1 MDGAGRVCRKALG
14 RLTQTD
20 EALGSLDHKAGKTVA
35 QKALNQAFEL
45 AGDIEDLARPGCA
58 SFRGRVRAQTLG
70 ERHGVLG
77 LHDRLSSRAC
87 TCLSTCQRPL
97 SLGGFCLSSSKG
109 VLGLLERDGRGLL
122 LATRTLDC
130 RPARVELLCSLGKLR
145 DKLGDSLVEL
155 IGARGKDSVLY
166 LGVFHGVLRLGKR
179 HGAHVAI
186 ALSGA
191 VV

>member
-1 MDGAGRVCRKALG
+1 MDGAGRICRKALR

-20 EALGSLDHKAGKTVA
+20 EALGTFDHKAGKTVT
-35 QKALNQAFEL
+35 QKALDQAFEL
-45 AGDIEDLARPGCA
+45 TGYIENLARPGCA
-58 SFRGRVRAQTLG
+58 SFRGRVGAQALG
-70 ERHGVLG
+70 QRHGVLG

-87 TCLSTCQRPL
+87 TCLSACQGTL
-97 SLGGFCLSSSKG
+97 GLGGFCLSSSKG

-145 DKLGDSLVEL
+145 GKLSDGLVEL
-155 IGARGKDSVLY
+155 IGARGKDSVLD
-166 LGVFHGVLRLGKR
+166 LGVLHGVLRLGKR
-179 HGAHVAI
+179 HGAHVAV
-186 ALSGA
+186 ALCGT